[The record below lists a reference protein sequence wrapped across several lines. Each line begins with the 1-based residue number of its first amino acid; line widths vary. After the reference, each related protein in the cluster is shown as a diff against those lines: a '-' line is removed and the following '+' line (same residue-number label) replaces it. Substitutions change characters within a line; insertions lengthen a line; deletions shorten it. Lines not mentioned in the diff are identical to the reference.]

1 MVVPNLVISP
11 ITALSHA
18 RCVSVVAL
26 AAMSLACSM
35 EPDEAAG
42 PGVMVPLCEYQA
54 WPEDFTPRP
63 ILESGRLSVFRPH
76 FDRYLEVF
84 GVFIVATPATD
95 AAKISHAGNVLA
107 EWIDNDEDGRPDDVA
122 VHRALV
128 DGGAFLVMPATEDEM
143 EELHESLSFDE
154 LEEAGFH
161 IGQDLYGD
169 ETFPAGPPHVMG
181 PGRFDA
187 ALEEVLHLVSNGWVE
202 AHPEAL
208 GYRPG
213 SRLTDAMDLA
223 RGGRF
228 RRVPRRYPEAAWYHY
243 DDRTCDYECMAA
255 EYLYWALT
263 SHLGGQAFPGRAEEI
278 AHEWECPTPELLAT
292 RDPAVVKLLTDP
304 TLSLPRVLPDGRYS
318 AGSRSQ

>member
-1 MVVPNLVISP
+1 MASAARGQTLL
-11 ITALSHA
+11 LSI
-18 RCVSVVAL
+18 VAV
-26 AAMSLACSM
+26 AATSLACRHSGASRGDLAG
-35 EPDEAAG
+35 PIAAG
-42 PGVMVPLCEYQA
+42 PAGDAVV
-54 WPEDFTPRP
+54 DFTPRP
-63 ILESGRLSVFRPH
+63 LPETGRLSVFRPH
-76 FDRYLEVF
+76 FDRHVEVF
-84 GVFIVATPATD
+84 GVLVVATPSTEAVKVAHAAT
-95 AAKISHAGNVLA
+95 VLA
-107 EWIDNDEDGRPDDVA
+107 EWIDNDEDGVPDDPA
-122 VHRALV
+122 VHAALV
-128 DGGAFLVMPATEDEM
+128 EGGAFLVMPATEEEM
-143 EELHESLSFDE
+143 ERLHRRVSFE
-154 LEEAGFH
+154 ALEEAGFQ

-181 PGRFDA
+181 RGRFDA

-228 RRVPRRYPEAAWYHY
+228 RRLPRAYPEGAWYHY

-278 AHEWECPTPELLAT
+278 AHEWECPTPELLAA
-292 RDPAVVKLLTDP
+292 RDPAVVELLTDP
-304 TLSLPRVLPDGRYS
+304 TLALPRVLPDGRYAPS
-318 AGSRSQ
+318 SRAR

>member
-1 MVVPNLVISP
+1 MMM
-11 ITALSHA
+11 TAA
-18 RCVSVVAL
+18 RRASLLPLAAL
-26 AAMSLACSM
+26 AVTTLACQHPAVSGDAPAPSVAAVW
-35 EPDEAAG
+35 PDA
-42 PGVMVPLCEYQA
+42 PPV
-54 WPEDFTPRP
+54 DFTPRP
-63 ILESGRLSVFRPH
+63 IPESGRLSVFRPH
-76 FDRYLEVF
+76 FDRHVEVF
-84 GVFIVATPATD
+84 GVLVVATSSTD
-95 AAKISHAGNVLA
+95 AVKVTHAAIVLA
-107 EWIDNDEDGRPDDVA
+107 EWIDNDEDGVPDDPA
-122 VHRALV
+122 VHAALV
-128 DGGAFLVMPATEDEM
+128 EGGAFLVMPATEEEM
-143 EELHESLSFDE
+143 ERLHRRVSFE
-154 LEEAGFH
+154 ALEEAGFH

-181 PGRFDA
+181 RGRFDA

-228 RRVPRRYPEAAWYHY
+228 RRLPRAYPEGAWYHY

-278 AHEWECPTPELLAT
+278 AHEWECPTPQLLAA
-292 RDPAVVKLLTDP
+292 RDPAVVQLLTDR
-304 TLSLPRVLPDGRYS
+304 TLALPRVLPDGRY
-318 AGSRSQ
+318 APRSRAR